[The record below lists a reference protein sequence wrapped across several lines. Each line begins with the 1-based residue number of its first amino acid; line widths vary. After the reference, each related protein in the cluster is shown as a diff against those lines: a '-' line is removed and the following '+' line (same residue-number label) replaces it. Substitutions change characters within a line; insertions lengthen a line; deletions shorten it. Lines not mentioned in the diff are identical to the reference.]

1 MAIQIKLTSIMVADQ
16 AQALTF
22 YSDVLGFEKKH
33 DIPMGEF
40 RWLTVTTA
48 GDDGG
53 LELVLEPNAHPAAQT
68 YQRAI
73 YDDGIPATSF
83 ACPDVA
89 EEYQRLCD
97 LGIEFRSEPFDAG
110 GTTLAVFDDRCGN
123 LVQIHQG

>member
-1 MAIQIKLTSIMVADQ
+1 MMKIALASIFVDDQ
-16 AQALTF
+16 EKAL
-22 YSDVLGFEKKH
+22 DVYTRLLGFEKKE

-73 YDDGIPATSF
+73 YNDGIPATSF

-89 EEYQRLCD
+89 AEYQRLCD

>member
-1 MAIQIKLTSIMVADQ
+1 MMKIALASIFVDDQ
-16 AQALTF
+16 EKAL
-22 YSDVLGFEKKH
+22 DVYTRLLGFEKKE